1 MKSRAIAMLA
11 MVALLASGVVLAE
24 KADKKINVKKA
35 KCPISG
41 KPAKDVDGSS
51 VAYKGG
57 KVFLCCTN
65 CPNAFKK
72 DPTKFAAKAN
82 FQLYVTK
89 QAKAVKCPIAGRP
102 LNAAQTVDIDGV
114 TVAFC
119 CPGCKG
125 KVSKSDD
132 KVALVF
138 GDAAFAK
145 GFKVGAKKKK

>member
-1 MKSRAIAMLA
+1 MDPRSPTRVARFSFAARIA
-11 MVALLASGVVLAE
+11 
-24 KADKKINVKKA
+24 
-35 KCPISG
+35 P
-41 KPAKDVDGSS
+41 
-51 VAYKGG
+51 
-57 KVFLCCTN
+57 T
-65 CPNAFKK
+65 AFKK

-102 LNAAQTVDIDGV
+102 LNAAQTVDIDGI

-125 KVSKSDD
+125 KVSKNQTD